1 MNVQAFT
8 AGAGVTPAAVKFVV
22 TAFVAIAALTWLA
35 WLAYAQFLAW
45 RQDKVEFW
53 EMVSAL
59 VQGAAVVLL
68 ITYYAR

>member
-1 MNVQAFT
+1 MNVSAFT
-8 AGAGVTPAAVKFVV
+8 AAAGVSPDAVKFVI

-45 RQDKVEFW
+45 RQDKIEFW

-68 ITYYAR
+68 MTFYAR